1 MDEEILLIR
10 AKEEREQIFERYAKG
25 RQADNNI
32 EPWEDPSF
40 DVYHRADK

>member
-25 RQADNNI
+25 RQTDNSI
-32 EPWEDPSF
+32 EPWEDPSLEF
-40 DVYHRADK
+40 YHRTDK